1 MTSALYLEHY
11 LDGLEHLPNELK
23 RNFTLM
29 RDLDSRAQ
37 DLMKSIDEKANEFMK
52 QLVNTKETFPED
64 EKKEKLRAIQEL
76 FNKAKAYGDDKVQ
89 LAIQTYELVDKHIR
103 RLDSDLARFEGEIQ
117 DKTINAREKS
127 EEVVTKK
134 GGRKKVKDTKTS
146 AKKKRAHSSEDEGRT
161 AGVSGTGTTGNTGG
175 NTSANGKGK
184 NNKKQKVNQEKE
196 GRKGHKKNAELDD
209 SAQDGGHVT
218 PHPSDVL
225 DMPVDPNEPTYCL
238 CHQVSY
244 GEMIGCDNPD
254 CPIEW
259 FHFACVGLTIKPK
272 GKWFCPKC
280 SQDRK
285 KK

>member
-11 LDGLEHLPNELK
+11 LDSLEHLPIELQ

-37 DLMKSIDEKANEFMK
+37 GLMKNIDGLADDYLRK
-52 QLVNTKETFPED
+52 QKTLSADQRKEQLD
-64 EKKEKLRAIQEL
+64 KIQNL
-76 FNKAKAYGDDKVQ
+76 FNKAKEYGDDKVQ

-103 RLDSDLARFEGEIQ
+103 RLDNDLARFESEIQ
-117 DKTINAREKS
+117 DKALNSRNQ
-127 EEVVTKK
+127 EEPTVGKK
-134 GGRKKVKDTKTS
+134 GRKKTKDGKTE
-146 AKKKRAHSSEDEGRT
+146 KKKRSGNSSEEDS
-161 AGVSGTGTTGNTGG
+161 AGTIRGG
-175 NTSANGKGK
+175 KK
-184 NNKKQKVNQEKE
+184 KKQKGSGGGGGSGAVAGNGAKAASV
-196 GRKGHKKNAELDD
+196 AEVVASVLPGL
-209 SAQDGGHVT
+209 AGIA
-218 PHPSDVL
+218 HPSDVL

-259 FHFACVGLTIKPK
+259 FHFACVGLTTKPK
-272 GKWFCPKC
+272 GKWYCPKC
-280 SQDRK
+280 TQDRK

>member
-11 LDGLEHLPNELK
+11 LDGLEHLPNELQ

-29 RDLDSRAQ
+29 RELDSRAQ
-37 DLMKSIDEKANEFMK
+37 TLMKNIDEKADDFMK
-52 QLVNTKETFPED
+52 TLVKEKDSIPE
-64 EKKEKLRAIQEL
+64 EVRKEKLKAIQDM
-76 FNKAKAYGDDKVQ
+76 FNKAKEYGDDKVQ

-117 DKTINAREKS
+117 DKTLTATKTPKT
-127 EEVVTKK
+127 EEQTGKR
-134 GGRKKVKDTKTS
+134 GRKRIKDIKVPVN
-146 AKKKRAHSSEDEGRT
+146 KKKRATISALSSEDESRT
-161 AGVSGTGTTGNTGG
+161 EAIVKTPKSV
-175 NTSANGKGK
+175 
-184 NNKKQKVNQEKE
+184 KKQKVIQEKE
-196 GRKGHKKNAELDD
+196 TRKVQKKTTEPEEPKPETTGHT
-209 SAQDGGHVT
+209 T

-225 DMPVDPNEPTYCL
+225 DMPVDPNEPTYCV
-238 CHQVSY
+238 CQQVSY
-244 GEMIGCDNPD
+244 GEMIGCDNTE

-259 FHFACVGLTIKPK
+259 FHFACVGLTTKPK

>member
-11 LDGLEHLPNELK
+11 LDKNLPMELK

-37 DLMKSIDEKANEFMK
+37 ELMRSIDKLADDYMSNVKGYSSDKKNETM
-52 QLVNTKETFPED
+52 TS
-64 EKKEKLRAIQEL
+64 IQRQ
-76 FNKAKAYGDDKVQ
+76 FDKAKEYGDDKVQ

-103 RLDSDLARFEGEIQ
+103 KLDSDLARFESEIQ
-117 DKTINAREKS
+117 DKAISATRNV
-127 EEVVTKK
+127 EENSQKR
-134 GGRKKVKDTKTS
+134 GRKKIKDKET
-146 AKKKRAHSSEDEGRT
+146 KKKSASSEDEATMKTSKKKQLKKSGAKVASSVPSKT
-161 AGVSGTGTTGNTGG
+161 PSVNTVVNPTNTVSNTTNVTAEASTLVGALTGAGVAH
-175 NTSANGKGK
+175 SA
-184 NNKKQKVNQEKE
+184 E
-196 GRKGHKKNAELDD
+196 
-209 SAQDGGHVT
+209 
-218 PHPSDVL
+218 VL

-238 CHQVSY
+238 CNQVSY

-259 FHFACVGLTIKPK
+259 FHFACVKLTTKPK

-280 SQDRK
+280 ITDRK